1 MPGMVG
7 PPGTGGKGLGR
18 ARSGIER
25 PLVELPTVPHL
36 PLERVAVLGLA
47 CLVSM
52 LPSIGCERPEA
63 PPPSPVPM
71 AAPAAPPLRPSPA
84 PVPPVPSTPSEPTPS
99 DSTPSDPAP
108 SDPTPPTPTERETS
122 SSFTDA
128 QRALLMAGPEEL
140 DLPRPE
146 ISYVMSNES
155 RHDLWFPYVDGVGGA
170 YVGVGS
176 DTNYT
181 LMGYARSEVA
191 FLVDH
196 DPRIVDLHRVYEIL
210 IEASADPEALLRHFE
225 RDQREATVALLE
237 AATAGLPAER
247 QRDLVRTYRSTRE
260 TLRRYLAKLRVRRRD
275 GCPSTWLSDPSLYAH
290 VRMLYQQGR
299 VRIMPG
305 DLRGKTTLPTVI
317 TALRALELPVKVL
330 YLSNAEQYF
339 AYTKN
344 VRVNLGTLP
353 TAAGGVVLRTIF
365 QEPWEH
371 ADGFWSYQVQDLQD
385 FQRRLGGGWL
395 KRKLMW
401 SHAAKEGVLEPRTE
415 TRGLSRIALAAP
427 PPAKRA
433 RDCSGG
439 SDGGS
444 DAGSD
449 P

>member
-1 MPGMVG
+1 MSLDRSPHE
-7 PPGTGGKGLGR
+7 R
-18 ARSGIER
+18 ARAEARRGPCSVTRHTGSTTARNTDISMI
-25 PLVELPTVPHL
+25 ELPTVPH
-36 PLERVAVLGLA
+36 PPRKRVAALGLA
-47 CLVSM
+47 CFVSM
-52 LPSIGCERPEA
+52 LPSLACDQAEAPQPSSAPTGARADAPPRPEPAAEPPEPA
-63 PPPSPVPM
+63 PEPSKPEPSKPPEPPEPPKPETTAEPEPSP
-71 AAPAAPPLRPSPA
+71 
-84 PVPPVPSTPSEPTPS
+84 
-99 DSTPSDPAP
+99 
-108 SDPTPPTPTERETS
+108 
-122 SSFTDA
+122 SFTDE
-128 QRALLMAGPEEL
+128 QRALLMAGAEEV
-140 DLPRPE
+140 DLPRPD

-155 RHDLWFPYVDGVGGA
+155 RHDLWFPYIDGVGGA

-181 LMGYARSEVA
+181 LMGYARSEVV

-196 DPRIVDLHRVYEIL
+196 DPRIVDVHRVYEIL
-210 IEASADPEALLRHFE
+210 IEASADPDALLHHFE
-225 RDQREATVALLE
+225 RDHQGATVALIE
-237 AATAGLPAER
+237 KATTGLPAER

-260 TLRRYLAKLRVRRRD
+260 TLRRYLSKLRVRRRND
-275 GCPSTWLSDPSLYAH
+275 CPSTWLSSPSLYEH
-290 VRMLYQQGR
+290 VRTLYQQGR

-317 TALRALELPVKVL
+317 AALRALEMPVKVL

-344 VRVNLGTLP
+344 VRKNLGTLP

-371 ADGFWSYQVQDLQD
+371 ADGFWSYQVQDLED

-401 SHAAKEGVLEPRTE
+401 SHAEREGVLEQRTE

-427 PPAKRA
+427 PPERRA
-433 RDCSGG
+433 GECS
-439 SDGGS
+439 
-444 DAGSD
+444 